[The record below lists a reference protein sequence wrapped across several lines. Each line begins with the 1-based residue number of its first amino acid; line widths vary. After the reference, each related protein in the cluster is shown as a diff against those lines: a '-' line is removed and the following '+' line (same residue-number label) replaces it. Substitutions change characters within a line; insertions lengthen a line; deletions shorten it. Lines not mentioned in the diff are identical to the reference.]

1 MACGP
6 RTEAPRLSELLG
18 TGAKWANP
26 SKWLE
31 KALRAAGRAPA
42 EAAAMMAQLTEVFG
56 TEPAVKLAAY
66 DEAKRLYTQV
76 VRDGRK
82 DLEVDLAMLC
92 ETKAALQF
100 AMGDVAGADQERDQV
115 VAIVERLAEQEG
127 RLELSSNLANAY
139 ASKSIAVRDL
149 GDSRGAVA
157 LYCRTISLWEPLVV
171 QAGGGELASQAG
183 WTLAKRG
190 ETLLGFGEK
199 SQGLRELRSTR
210 ARLQA
215 AATLTGSEN
224 VQRRLAQVEALLA
237 K

>member
-1 MACGP
+1 MKDDNGKEYPGGAAGRP
-6 RTEAPRLSELLG
+6 YIRTRLSELLG

-66 DEAKRLYTQV
+66 DEAKRLYTQM

-149 GDSRGAVA
+149 GDSRG
-157 LYCRTISLWEPLVV
+157 C
-171 QAGGGELASQAG
+171 GG
-183 WTLAKRG
+183 
-190 ETLLGFGEK
+190 TLLPHDFPVG
-199 SQGLRELRSTR
+199 
-210 ARLQA
+210 A
-215 AATLTGSEN
+215 AGRPG
-224 VQRRLAQVEALLA
+224 RRR
-237 K
+237 